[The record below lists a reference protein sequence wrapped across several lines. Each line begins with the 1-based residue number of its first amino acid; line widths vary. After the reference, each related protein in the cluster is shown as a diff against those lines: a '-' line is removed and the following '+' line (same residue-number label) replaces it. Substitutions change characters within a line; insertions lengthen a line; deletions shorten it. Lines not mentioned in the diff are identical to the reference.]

1 MIKFFR
7 QIRQNL
13 IMENKTSKYFK
24 YAIGE
29 IFLVVIGILIALQI
43 NNWNEGRKEKH
54 IIKLA
59 LNSLI
64 EDLKQDSIQLNANIE
79 SIQKDMQHLDNFRER
94 LSKPEANIDTLK
106 HIARYEYLP
115 FFNPSNELNRN
126 TIVSLLSTGNLDLFD
141 DAIKK
146 EILKHNSKQLT
157 LIKVMDE
164 NVQIFLTTQSTTGII
179 PQSENP
185 ALEMAAIKG
194 PLLDAYWNNINDMD
208 LLNRMMITISQKKIM
223 LYIIELQKEDLYKET
238 LRMIDLLKNYQ
249 NTL

>member
-1 MIKFFR
+1 MIKLFR
-7 QIRQNL
+7 NIRKQL
-13 IMENKTSKYFK
+13 LEQGKTTNYLK

-29 IFLVVIGILIALQI
+29 IVLVVIGILIALQI
-43 NNWNEGRKEKH
+43 NNWNEDRKEKH
-54 IIKLA
+54 VMKLA

-64 EDLKQDSIQLNANIE
+64 EDLKQDSIQLNANIK
-79 SIQKDMQHLDNFRER
+79 SIQEDMQRLDKFRER

-141 DAIKK
+141 DVIKN

-194 PLLDAYWNNINDMD
+194 PLLDAYWNNLNDTD
-208 LLNRMMITISQKKIM
+208 LINRMMITISQKKM
-223 LYIIELQKEDLYKET
+223 MQYIIELQKEDLYKET